1 MLEIVKAPNP
11 ILSQKAKQIVK
22 VDKAVTKLIAEMIKS
37 MESVSDPIG
46 VGLAAPQV
54 GKSLRLFIA
63 KPSQKSKILV
73 FINPKIVKK
82 EKKLN
87 EAESDSAKE
96 KPASGGLSK
105 ATRLPKPGTGG
116 QESASGGKEHKK
128 LEGCLSLLNIWG
140 SVERFD
146 SVWISY
152 QDETGKKHNRRFDGF
167 LATILQHEID
177 HLDGI
182 LFPKRVL
189 EQKGT
194 LYKSEKDE
202 KGEDIFEEIKL

>member
-1 MLEIVKAPNP
+1 MLEIIKAPNTV
-11 ILSQKAKQIVK
+11 LSQKAKRIVK
-22 VDKAVTKLIAEMIKS
+22 VDKAVVRLIAEMTEA
-37 MESVSDPIG
+37 MEAATDPIG

-63 KPSQKSKILV
+63 KPSKKSKVLV
-73 FINPKIVKK
+73 FINPKVTKKTKK
-82 EKKLN
+82 EK
-87 EAESDSAKE
+87 S
-96 KPASGGLSK
+96 SK
-105 ATRLPKPGTGG
+105 KD
-116 QESASGGKEHKK
+116 EHKK

-140 SVERFD
+140 EVERFD
-146 SVWISY
+146 IIWVSY
-152 QDETGKKHNRRFDGF
+152 LDEAGKKHNRKFDGF

-202 KGEDIFEEIKL
+202 KGEDVFEEIKI

>member
-11 ILSQKAKQIVK
+11 ILSQKTKLIVK
-22 VDKAVTKLIAEMIKS
+22 VDKAVSKLIAEMIES
-37 MESVSDPIG
+37 MESVTDPIG
-46 VGLAAPQV
+46 VGLAASQV
-54 GKSLRLFIA
+54 GKSLQLFIA

-73 FINPKIVKK
+73 FINPRIVKK
-82 EKKLN
+82 IK
-87 EAESDSAKE
+87 KE
-96 KPASGGLSK
+96 KNQK
-105 ATRLPKPGTGG
+105 K
-116 QESASGGKEHKK
+116 EEHKK

-140 SVERFD
+140 EVERFD

-152 QDETGKKHNRRFDGF
+152 LDENGKKHHRKFDGF

-177 HLDGI
+177 HLNGI

-202 KGEDIFEEIKL
+202 KGHDVFEEIKL

>member
-1 MLEIVKAPNP
+1 MLEIVKAPHS
-11 ILSQKAKQIVK
+11 ILSQKTKPVAKI
-22 VDKAVTKLIAEMIKS
+22 DNGILKLIEQMKKS
-37 MESVSDPIG
+37 LDSATDPIG
-46 VGLAAPQV
+46 VGLAAPQI
-54 GKSLRLFIA
+54 GKSLKIFIA
-63 KPSQKSKILV
+63 KPGAKSKVLT
-73 FINPKIVKK
+73 FINPRVIKSAPVSTIDGFDKK
-82 EKKLN
+82 
-87 EAESDSAKE
+87 
-96 KPASGGLSK
+96 
-105 ATRLPKPGTGG
+105 TR
-116 QESASGGKEHKK
+116 K

-152 QDETGKKHNRRFDGF
+152 LDETGKKHNRRFDGF

>member
-1 MLEIVKAPNP
+1 MLQIIKAPNP
-11 ILSQKAKQIVK
+11 VLSQKAKPIVK
-22 VDKAVTKLIAEMIKS
+22 VDKDVLRLIAGMTES
-37 MESVSDPIG
+37 MESATDPIG

-54 GKSLRLFIA
+54 GKSLRIFIA
-63 KPSQKSKILV
+63 KPNQKSKISI
-73 FINPKIVKK
+73 FINPKIVKRIKK
-82 EKKLN
+82 EKEPK
-87 EAESDSAKE
+87 KE
-96 KPASGGLSK
+96 
-105 ATRLPKPGTGG
+105 
-116 QESASGGKEHKK
+116 EHKK

-140 SVERFD
+140 EVERFD

-152 QDETGKKHNRRFDGF
+152 LDETGKKHNRRFDGF

-202 KGEDIFEEIKL
+202 KGQDVFEELKI